1 MEIEQKIKKLV
12 AQALSSKDFSFNEE
26 DIIIEIPADITNGH
40 YSTNIAMRL
49 ASQLKRNPLEIAQDI
64 VDALEEDSAIAKAEA
79 IKPGFINFF
88 LSNRYLLS
96 KISKIASNQG
106 DYLNL
111 DTKKGKK
118 VVIEYTDA
126 NPFKEFHIG
135 HLYTNSVGESFARLQ
150 EAIGAQV
157 KRANY
162 QGDIGLHVAKSL
174 WGLEEKLKEEEATFE
189 ELEQVSLKARVR
201 FLGEA
206 YALGAEYYDDLKDKT
221 VQKEIDEINYYIFSL
236 VSDIKP
242 RESFKK
248 YEEMNLSEKYKKGR
262 QWCLDYFETIYERL
276 GTTFDYYFFESEVG
290 QVGLELV
297 MKNVGSVF
305 EEDDGSIIYRG
316 DEKKNLHTR
325 VFVNKHGVPT
335 YEAKELGLAFRKGE
349 LVDYDESVVITGNE
363 QTGYFKVVL
372 DALSKLNKDLSEKT
386 THVPHGMVRLPGKAK
401 MSSRKGE
408 IVRGDVLLDS
418 VKEKVM
424 NIMEDGEHIDHIDED
439 DIPLVSEKIA
449 VAAIKYAFLKVS
461 VGKDITFDIEKSI
474 SFDGNTGPYLMY
486 VYSRCNSILKEA
498 DFKNPGGVCIES
510 CMDNPFVK
518 ELSVQI
524 SRYGKQLLDSSIN
537 YSQSILAQYLFSLGQ
552 TFNSFYQG
560 VRVLDAPDEEREIL
574 LTVVKATMVI
584 MQDGLDKLGIEVVEK
599 M

>member
-1 MEIEQKIKKLV
+1 MDIEQKIKKLV
-12 AQALSSKDFSFNEE
+12 TKALFSKDFSFNEE
-26 DIIIEIPADITNGH
+26 DVIIDIPADIANGH

-49 ASQLKRNPLEIAQDI
+49 ASQLKRNPLEIAQEV
-64 VDALEEDSAIAKAEA
+64 VDALEADPAISKVEVA
-79 IKPGFINFF
+79 KPGFINFF
-88 LSNRYLLS
+88 LSNRYLLTQ
-96 KISKIASNQG
+96 ISKIASNKG

-111 DTKKGKK
+111 DAKIGKK

-150 EAIGAQV
+150 EAVGAQV

-162 QGDIGLHVAKSL
+162 QGDIGLHVAKTL
-174 WGLEEKLKEEEATFE
+174 WGLEEKLREEKVTFE
-189 ELEQVSLKARVR
+189 DLEQASLKARVR

-206 YALGAEYYDDLKDKT
+206 YALGAEYYDDFKDKM
-221 VQKEIDEINYYIFSL
+221 VQEEIDEINYYIFSL
-236 VSDIKP
+236 VSDIEP
-242 RESFKK
+242 RDSFKK

-290 QVGLELV
+290 QTGLEIV
-297 MKNVGSVF
+297 MKNVGKVF
-305 EEDDGSIIYRG
+305 KKDDGSIIYKG

-325 VFVNKHGVPT
+325 VFVNKQGVPT
-335 YEAKELGLAFRKGE
+335 YEAKEIGLAFKKAE

-363 QTGYFKVVL
+363 QVGYFKVVL

-386 THVPHGMVRLPGKAK
+386 VHIPHGMVRLPGKAK

-408 IVRGDVLLDS
+408 IIRGDDLLDS

-424 NIMEDGEHIDHIDED
+424 NIMEHSDQVDED
-439 DIPLVSEKIA
+439 NILLVSEKIA
-449 VAAIKYAFLKVS
+449 VGAIKYAFLKVS

-474 SFDGNTGPYLMY
+474 SFEGDTGPYLMY

-498 DFKNPGGVCIES
+498 DFENPRGVCIES
-510 CMDNPFVK
+510 CMDNPLVK
-518 ELSVQI
+518 GLSVQI
-524 SRYGKQLLDSSIN
+524 SRYEKQLLDSSIN
-537 YSQSILAQYLFSLGQ
+537 YSPSTLAQYLFSLGQ

-574 LTVVKATMVI
+574 LSLVKATMVVI
-584 MQDGLDKLGIEVVEK
+584 QDGLDKLGIEVVEK

>member
-12 AQALSSKDFSFNEE
+12 SKALSSKEFSFNEE
-26 DIIIEIPADITNGH
+26 DIIVEIPTDITNGH

-49 ASQLKRNPLEIAQDI
+49 ASQLKRNPLEIAKEV
-64 VDALEEDSAIAKAEA
+64 VDALEEDTAIAQAEIA
-79 IKPGFINFF
+79 KPGFINFF
-88 LSNRYLLS
+88 LSNRYLLTQ
-96 KISKIASNQG
+96 ISKIASNNG
-106 DYLNL
+106 EYLNL
-111 DTKKGKK
+111 DNKIGKK
-118 VVIEYTDA
+118 IVVEYTDA

-162 QGDIGLHVAKSL
+162 QGDIGLHVAKTL
-174 WGLEEKLKEEEATFE
+174 WGLEEKLREEETTFE
-189 ELEQVSLKARVR
+189 ALEQVSLKARVR

-206 YALGAEYYDDLKDKT
+206 YALGAEYYDDFQDKI

-236 VSDIKP
+236 VSDVKP

-248 YEEMNLSEKYKKGR
+248 YEENNLSEKYKKGR

-290 QVGLELV
+290 ETGLDIV
-297 MKNVGSVF
+297 TKNVGKVF
-305 EEDDGSIIYRG
+305 EEDGGSIIYKG
-316 DEKKNLHTR
+316 DERKNLHTR
-325 VFVNKHGVPT
+325 VFVNKQGVPT
-335 YEAKELGLAFRKGE
+335 YEAKEVGLALRKAE

-363 QTGYFKVVL
+363 QSGYFKVVL

-424 NIMEDGEHIDHIDED
+424 NIMEDSEQVDED
-439 DIPLVSEKIA
+439 NAFLVSEKIA

-474 SFDGNTGPYLMY
+474 SFDGDTGPYLMY

-498 DFKNPGGVCIES
+498 DFENPGGVCIES
-510 CMDNPFVK
+510 CMENPLVK
-518 ELSVQI
+518 GLSVQVG
-524 SRYGKQLLDSSIN
+524 RYEKQLLDSAIN
-537 YSQSILAQYLFSLGQ
+537 YSPSTLAQYLFSLGQ

-560 VRVLDAPDEEREIL
+560 VRVLDSPDEERGIL
-574 LTVVKATMVI
+574 LTLVKATMVV

>member
-12 AQALSSKDFSFNEE
+12 TEALSSKEFSFNDE
-26 DIIIEIPADITNGH
+26 DVIIEIPGDIAKGH

-49 ASQLKRNPLEIAQDI
+49 ASQLKRNPLEIAQEI
-64 VDALEEDSAIAKAEA
+64 VDVLEEDASIAKAEVA
-79 IKPGFINFF
+79 KPGFVNFF
-88 LSNRYLLS
+88 LSNRYLLTQ
-96 KISKIASNQG
+96 ISKIAGNKG
-106 DYLNL
+106 DFLNL
-111 DTKKGKK
+111 DIKKGKK

-162 QGDIGLHVAKSL
+162 QGDIGLHVAKTL
-174 WGLEEKLKEEEATFE
+174 WGLEEKLREEETTFE
-189 ELEQVSLKARVR
+189 TLEKVSLKARVR

-206 YALGAEYYDDLKDKT
+206 YALGAEYYDDFEDKI

-236 VSDIKP
+236 VSEVEP

-262 QWCLDYFETIYERL
+262 QWCLDYFETIYDRL

-290 QVGLELV
+290 QAGLEIV
-297 MKNVGSVF
+297 MKNVGKVF

-335 YEAKELGLAFRKGE
+335 YEGKELGLAFRKGE

-363 QTGYFKVVL
+363 QSGYFKVVL

-424 NIMEDGEHIDHIDED
+424 NIMENSEQVDED
-439 DIPLVSEKIA
+439 NILLVSEKIA

-474 SFDGNTGPYLMY
+474 SFDGDTGPYLMY
-486 VYSRCNSILKEA
+486 VYSRCNSILKES
-498 DFKNPGGVCIES
+498 DFENPGGVCIES
-510 CMDNPFVK
+510 CMENPLVK
-518 ELSVQI
+518 GLSVQI
-524 SRYGKQLLDSSIN
+524 GRYEKQLLDSSTN
-537 YSQSILAQYLFSLGQ
+537 YSPSTLAQYLFSLGQ

-560 VRVLDAPDEEREIL
+560 VRVLDAPDEERGIL
-574 LTVVKATMVI
+574 LTLVKATMVV

>member
-1 MEIEQKIKKLV
+1 MDIEQKIKKLV
-12 AQALSSKDFSFNEE
+12 TKALSSKDFSFNEE
-26 DIIIEIPADITNGH
+26 EVVIDIPADISNGH

-49 ASQLKRNPLEIAQDI
+49 ASQLKRNPLEIAQEV
-64 VDALEEDSAIAKAEA
+64 VDSLEEDPSIAKAEVA
-79 IKPGFINFF
+79 KPGFINFF
-88 LSNRYLLS
+88 LSNRYLLAQ
-96 KISKIASNQG
+96 ISKIASNNG

-111 DTKKGKK
+111 DTKIGKK

-162 QGDIGLHVAKSL
+162 QGDIGLHVAKTF
-174 WGLEEKLKEEEATFE
+174 WGLEEKLREEEITFE
-189 ELEQVSLKARVR
+189 DLEQASLKARVR

-206 YALGAEYYDDLKDKT
+206 YALGAEYYDDFKDKM
-221 VQKEIDEINYYIFSL
+221 VQEEIDEINYYIFSL
-236 VSDIKP
+236 VSDVKP

-248 YEEMNLSEKYKKGR
+248 YEEINLSEKYKKGR

-290 QVGLELV
+290 QTGLEIV
-297 MKNVGSVF
+297 MKNVGEVF
-305 EEDDGSIIYRG
+305 KEDDGSIIYRG

-335 YEAKELGLAFRKGE
+335 YEAKEIGLVFRKAE
-349 LVDYDESVVITGNE
+349 LVDYDESIVITGNE

-372 DALSKLNKDLSEKT
+372 DALSKLNKGLSERT
-386 THVPHGMVRLPGKAK
+386 IHVPHGMVRLPGKAK
-401 MSSRKGE
+401 MSSRKGA
-408 IVRGDVLLDS
+408 IVRGDDLLDS

-424 NIMEDGEHIDHIDED
+424 NIMEHSDQVDED
-439 DIPLVSEKIA
+439 NILLISERIA
-449 VAAIKYAFLKVS
+449 VGAIKYAFLKVS
-461 VGKDITFDIEKSI
+461 VGKDITFDIEKSV
-474 SFDGNTGPYLMY
+474 SFEGDTGPYLMY

-498 DFKNPGGVCIES
+498 DFENPSGVCIES
-510 CMDNPFVK
+510 CMDNPLVK
-518 ELSVQI
+518 GLSVQI
-524 SRYGKQLLDSSIN
+524 SRYEKQLLDSSIN
-537 YSQSILAQYLFSLGQ
+537 YSPSILAQYLFSLGQ

-574 LTVVKATMVI
+574 LSLVKATMVV

>member
-1 MEIEQKIKKLV
+1 MDIEQKIKKLV
-12 AQALSSKDFSFNEE
+12 TKALSSKDFSFNEE
-26 DIIIEIPADITNGH
+26 EVVIDIPADIANGH

-49 ASQLKRNPLEIAQDI
+49 ASQLKRNPLEIAQEV
-64 VDALEEDSAIAKAEA
+64 VDALEADPAIAKVEVA
-79 IKPGFINFF
+79 KPGFINFF
-88 LSNRYLLS
+88 LSNRYFLTQ
-96 KISKIASNQG
+96 ISKIASNNG

-111 DTKKGKK
+111 DTKIGKK

-162 QGDIGLHVAKSL
+162 QGDIGLHVAKTF
-174 WGLEEKLKEEEATFE
+174 WGLEEKLREEKLTFE
-189 ELEQVSLKARVR
+189 DLEQASLKARVR

-206 YALGAEYYDDLKDKT
+206 YALGAEYYDDFEDKA

-236 VSDIKP
+236 VSDVKP

-290 QVGLELV
+290 QTGLEIV
-297 MKNVGSVF
+297 MKNVGKVF
-305 EEDDGSIIYRG
+305 KEDDGSIIYRG

-325 VFVNKHGVPT
+325 VFVNKQGVPT
-335 YEAKELGLAFRKGE
+335 YEAKEIGLAFRKAE
-349 LVDYDESVVITGNE
+349 LVDYDESIVITGNE

-372 DALSKLNKDLSEKT
+372 DALSKLNKGLSERT

-401 MSSRKGE
+401 MSSRKGT
-408 IVRGDVLLDS
+408 IVRGDDLLDS

-424 NIMEDGEHIDHIDED
+424 NIMEHSDQVDED
-439 DIPLVSEKIA
+439 NILLVSEKIA
-449 VAAIKYAFLKVS
+449 VGAIKYAFLKVS

-474 SFDGNTGPYLMY
+474 SFEGDTGPYLMY

-498 DFKNPGGVCIES
+498 DFENPSGVCIES
-510 CMDNPFVK
+510 CMDNPLVK
-518 ELSVQI
+518 GLSVQI
-524 SRYGKQLLDSSIN
+524 SRYEKQLLDSSIN
-537 YSQSILAQYLFSLGQ
+537 YSPSILAQYLFSLGQ

-574 LTVVKATMVI
+574 LSLVKATMVV

>member
-1 MEIEQKIKKLV
+1 MDIEQKIKKLV
-12 AQALSSKDFSFNEE
+12 TKALSSKDFSFNEE
-26 DIIIEIPADITNGH
+26 EVVIDIPADIANGH

-49 ASQLKRNPLEIAQDI
+49 ASQLKRNPLEIAQEV
-64 VDALEEDSAIAKAEA
+64 VDALEADPAIAKVEVA
-79 IKPGFINFF
+79 KPGFINFF
-88 LSNRYLLS
+88 LSNRYLLTQ
-96 KISKIASNQG
+96 ISKIASNNG

-111 DTKKGKK
+111 DAKIGKK

-162 QGDIGLHVAKSL
+162 QGDIGLHVAKTF
-174 WGLEEKLKEEEATFE
+174 WGLEEKLREEKLTFE
-189 ELEQVSLKARVR
+189 DLEQASLKARVR

-206 YALGAEYYDDLKDKT
+206 YALGAEYYDDFKDKM
-221 VQKEIDEINYYIFSL
+221 VQEEIDEINYYIFSL
-236 VSDIKP
+236 VSDVKP

-248 YEEMNLSEKYKKGR
+248 YEEINLSEKYKKGR

-290 QVGLELV
+290 QTGLEIV
-297 MKNVGSVF
+297 MKNVGKVF
-305 EEDDGSIIYRG
+305 KEDDGSIIYRG

-325 VFVNKHGVPT
+325 VFVNKQGVPT
-335 YEAKELGLAFRKGE
+335 YEAKEIGLAFRKAE
-349 LVDYDESVVITGNE
+349 LVDYDESIVITGNE

-372 DALSKLNKDLSEKT
+372 DALSKLNKGLSERT

-401 MSSRKGE
+401 MSSRKGT
-408 IVRGDVLLDS
+408 IVRGDDLLDS

-424 NIMEDGEHIDHIDED
+424 NIMEHSDQVDED
-439 DIPLVSEKIA
+439 NILLVSEKIA
-449 VAAIKYAFLKVS
+449 VGAIKYAFLKVS

-474 SFDGNTGPYLMY
+474 SFEGDTGPYLMY

-498 DFKNPGGVCIES
+498 DFENPSGVCIES
-510 CMDNPFVK
+510 CMDNPLVK
-518 ELSVQI
+518 GLSVQI
-524 SRYGKQLLDSSIN
+524 SRYEKQLLDSSIN
-537 YSQSILAQYLFSLGQ
+537 YSPSTLAQYLFSLGQ

-574 LTVVKATMVI
+574 LSLVKATMVV

>member
-1 MEIEQKIKKLV
+1 MDIEQKIKKLV
-12 AQALSSKDFSFNEE
+12 TKALSSKDFSFNEE
-26 DIIIEIPADITNGH
+26 EVVIDIPADIANGH

-49 ASQLKRNPLEIAQDI
+49 ASQLKRNPLEIAQEV
-64 VDALEEDSAIAKAEA
+64 VDALEADPAIAKVEVA
-79 IKPGFINFF
+79 KPGFINFF
-88 LSNRYLLS
+88 LSNRYLLTQ
-96 KISKIASNQG
+96 ISKIASNNG

-111 DTKKGKK
+111 DTKIGKK

-162 QGDIGLHVAKSL
+162 QGDIGLHVAKTF
-174 WGLEEKLKEEEATFE
+174 WGLEEKLREEKLTFE
-189 ELEQVSLKARVR
+189 DLEQASLRARVR

-206 YALGAEYYDDLKDKT
+206 YALGAEYYDDFEDKA

-236 VSDIKP
+236 VSDVKP

-290 QVGLELV
+290 QTGLEIV
-297 MKNVGSVF
+297 MKNVGKVF
-305 EEDDGSIIYRG
+305 KEDDGSIIYRG

-325 VFVNKHGVPT
+325 VFVNKQGVPT
-335 YEAKELGLAFRKGE
+335 YEAKEIGLAFRKAE
-349 LVDYDESVVITGNE
+349 LVDYDESIVITGNE

-372 DALSKLNKDLSEKT
+372 DALSKLNKGLSERT

-401 MSSRKGE
+401 MSSRKGT
-408 IVRGDVLLDS
+408 IVRGDDLLDS

-424 NIMEDGEHIDHIDED
+424 NIMEHSDQVDED
-439 DIPLVSEKIA
+439 NILLISERIA
-449 VAAIKYAFLKVS
+449 VGAIKYAFLKVS

-474 SFDGNTGPYLMY
+474 SFEGDTGPYLMY

-498 DFKNPGGVCIES
+498 DFENPSGVCIES
-510 CMDNPFVK
+510 CMDNPLVK
-518 ELSVQI
+518 GLSVQI
-524 SRYGKQLLDSSIN
+524 SRYEKQLLDSSIN
-537 YSQSILAQYLFSLGQ
+537 YSPSILAQYLFSLGQ

-574 LTVVKATMVI
+574 LSLVKATMVV

>member
-1 MEIEQKIKKLV
+1 MEIEEKIKKLLTK
-12 AQALSSKDFSFNEE
+12 ALLNRGFSFNEE
-26 DIIIEIPADITNGH
+26 DIIIEIPENITNGH

-49 ASQLKRNPLEIAQDI
+49 ASQLKRNPLQIAQEV
-64 VDALEEDSAIAKAEA
+64 VDAMEEDSAIAKLEVA
-79 IKPGFINFF
+79 KPGFINFF
-88 LSNRYLLS
+88 LSNRYLLAQ
-96 KISKIASNQG
+96 ISKIASNKG

-118 VVIEYTDA
+118 IIIEYTDA

-135 HLYTNSVGESFARLQ
+135 HLYTNSVGESFGRLQ
-150 EAIGAQV
+150 EALGAQV

-162 QGDIGLHVAKSL
+162 QGDIGLHVAKTL
-174 WGLEEKLKEEEATFE
+174 WGLEEKLREEEITFE
-189 ELEQVSLKARVR
+189 ELEQVSLKERVR

-206 YALGAEYYDDLKDKT
+206 YALGAEYYDDLKDKI
-221 VQKEIDEINYYIFSL
+221 VQSEIDEINYYIFSL
-236 VSDIKP
+236 VSKIKP
-242 RESFKK
+242 RESFKR

-290 QVGLELV
+290 QSGLEIV
-297 MKNVGSVF
+297 MKNVGNVF

-316 DEKKNLHTR
+316 DEEKGLHTR
-325 VFVNKHGVPT
+325 VFVNKQGVPT

-386 THVPHGMVRLPGKAK
+386 THVAHGMVRLPSGAK

-408 IVRGDVLLDS
+408 IVRGDDLLDC
-418 VKEKVM
+418 VREKVID
-424 NIMEDGEHIDHIDED
+424 IMEENEQVDED
-439 DIPLVSEKIA
+439 NILEISEKIA
-449 VAAIKYAFLKVS
+449 VSAIKYAFLKVS
-461 VGKDITFDIEKSI
+461 VGKDIIFDIEKSI
-474 SFDGNTGPYLMY
+474 SFNGNTGPYLMY

-498 DFKNPGGVCIES
+498 DFENVAGVCIES
-510 CMDNPFVK
+510 CMENPFVK
-518 ELSVQI
+518 ELSVQV

-537 YSQSILAQYLFSLGQ
+537 YSPSTLAQYLFSLGQ
-552 TFNSFYQG
+552 SFNSFYQE
-560 VRVLDAPDEEREIL
+560 VRVLDAPDGEREIL
-574 LTVVKATMVI
+574 LTLVKATMVV

>member
-1 MEIEQKIKKLV
+1 MDIEQKIKKLV
-12 AQALSSKDFSFNEE
+12 TKALSSKDFSFNEE
-26 DIIIEIPADITNGH
+26 DVIIDIPADIANGH

-49 ASQLKRNPLEIAQDI
+49 ASQLKRNPLEIAQEV
-64 VDALEEDSAIAKAEA
+64 VDALEEDPSIAKVEVA
-79 IKPGFINFF
+79 KPGFINFF
-88 LSNRYLLS
+88 LSNRYLLTQ
-96 KISKIASNQG
+96 ISKIASNNG
-106 DYLNL
+106 DYFNL
-111 DTKKGKK
+111 DTKIGKK

-162 QGDIGLHVAKSL
+162 QGDVGLHVAKTF
-174 WGLEEKLKEEEATFE
+174 WGLEEKLREEKLTFE
-189 ELEQVSLKARVR
+189 DLEQASLKARVR

-206 YALGAEYYDDLKDKT
+206 YALGAEYYDDFKDKM
-221 VQKEIDEINYYIFSL
+221 VQEEIDEINYYIFSL
-236 VSDIKP
+236 VSDVKP

-290 QVGLELV
+290 QTGLEIV
-297 MKNVGSVF
+297 MKNVGKVF
-305 EEDDGSIIYRG
+305 KEDDGSIIYRG

-325 VFVNKHGVPT
+325 VFVNKQGVPT
-335 YEAKELGLAFRKGE
+335 YEAKEIGLAFRKAE
-349 LVDYDESVVITGNE
+349 LVDYDESIVITGNE

-372 DALSKLNKDLSEKT
+372 DALSKLNKGLSERT

-401 MSSRKGE
+401 MSSRKGT
-408 IVRGDVLLDS
+408 IVRGDDLLDS

-424 NIMEDGEHIDHIDED
+424 NIMEHSDQVDED
-439 DIPLVSEKIA
+439 NILLISERIA
-449 VAAIKYAFLKVS
+449 VGAIKYAFLKVS

-474 SFDGNTGPYLMY
+474 SFEGDTGPYLMY

-498 DFKNPGGVCIES
+498 DFENPSGVCIES
-510 CMDNPFVK
+510 CMDNPLVK
-518 ELSVQI
+518 GLSVQI
-524 SRYGKQLLDSSIN
+524 SRYEKQLLDSSIN
-537 YSQSILAQYLFSLGQ
+537 YSPSILAQYLFSLGQ

-574 LTVVKATMVI
+574 LSLVKATMVV

>member
-1 MEIEQKIKKLV
+1 MDIEQKIKKLV
-12 AQALSSKDFSFNEE
+12 TKALSSKDFSFNEE
-26 DIIIEIPADITNGH
+26 EVVIDIPADIANGH

-49 ASQLKRNPLEIAQDI
+49 ASQLKRNPLEIAQEV
-64 VDALEEDSAIAKAEA
+64 VDSLEEDPSIAKAEVA
-79 IKPGFINFF
+79 KPGFINFF
-88 LSNRYLLS
+88 LSNRYLLAQ
-96 KISKIASNQG
+96 ISKIASNNG

-111 DTKKGKK
+111 DTKIGKK

-162 QGDIGLHVAKSL
+162 QGDIGLHVAKTF
-174 WGLEEKLKEEEATFE
+174 WGLEEKLREEKLTFE
-189 ELEQVSLKARVR
+189 DLEQASLKARVR

-206 YALGAEYYDDLKDKT
+206 YALGAEYYDDFKDKM
-221 VQKEIDEINYYIFSL
+221 VQEEIDEINYYIFSL
-236 VSDIKP
+236 VSDVKP

-290 QVGLELV
+290 QTGLEIV
-297 MKNVGSVF
+297 MKNVGKVF
-305 EEDDGSIIYRG
+305 KEDDGSIIYRG

-325 VFVNKHGVPT
+325 VFVNKQGVPT
-335 YEAKELGLAFRKGE
+335 YEAKEIGLAFRKAE
-349 LVDYDESVVITGNE
+349 LVDYDESIVITGNE

-372 DALSKLNKDLSEKT
+372 DALSKLNKGLSERT

-401 MSSRKGE
+401 MSSRKGT
-408 IVRGDVLLDS
+408 IVRGDDLLDS

-424 NIMEDGEHIDHIDED
+424 NIMEHSDQVDED
-439 DIPLVSEKIA
+439 NILLVSEKIA
-449 VAAIKYAFLKVS
+449 VGAIKYAFLKVS

-474 SFDGNTGPYLMY
+474 SFEGDTGPYLMY

-498 DFKNPGGVCIES
+498 DFENPSGVCIES
-510 CMDNPFVK
+510 CMDNPLVK
-518 ELSVQI
+518 GLSVQI
-524 SRYGKQLLDSSIN
+524 SRYEKQLLDSSIN
-537 YSQSILAQYLFSLGQ
+537 YSPSILAQYLFSLGQ

-574 LTVVKATMVI
+574 LSLVKATMVV

>member
-1 MEIEQKIKKLV
+1 MDIEQKIKKLV
-12 AQALSSKDFSFNEE
+12 TKALSSKDFSFNEE
-26 DIIIEIPADITNGH
+26 DVIIDIPADIANGH

-49 ASQLKRNPLEIAQDI
+49 ASQLKRNPLEIAQEV
-64 VDALEEDSAIAKAEA
+64 VDALEEDPSIAKVEVA
-79 IKPGFINFF
+79 KPGFINFF
-88 LSNRYLLS
+88 LSNRYLLTQ
-96 KISKIASNQG
+96 ISKIASNNG

-111 DTKKGKK
+111 DTKIGKK

-162 QGDIGLHVAKSL
+162 QGDVGLHVAKTF
-174 WGLEEKLKEEEATFE
+174 WGLEEKLREEKLTFE
-189 ELEQVSLKARVR
+189 DLEQASLKARVR

-206 YALGAEYYDDLKDKT
+206 YALGAEYYDDFKDKM
-221 VQKEIDEINYYIFSL
+221 VQEEIDEINYYIFSL
-236 VSDIKP
+236 VSDVKP

-290 QVGLELV
+290 QTGLEIV
-297 MKNVGSVF
+297 MKNVGKVF
-305 EEDDGSIIYRG
+305 KEDDGSIIYRG

-325 VFVNKHGVPT
+325 VFVNKQGVPT
-335 YEAKELGLAFRKGE
+335 YEAKEIGLAFRKAE
-349 LVDYDESVVITGNE
+349 LVDYDESIVITGNE

-372 DALSKLNKDLSEKT
+372 DALSKLNKGLSERT

-401 MSSRKGE
+401 MSSRKGT
-408 IVRGDVLLDS
+408 IVRGDDLLDS

-424 NIMEDGEHIDHIDED
+424 NIMEHSDQVDED
-439 DIPLVSEKIA
+439 NILLISERIA
-449 VAAIKYAFLKVS
+449 VGAIKYAFLKVS
-461 VGKDITFDIEKSI
+461 VGKDITFDIEESI
-474 SFDGNTGPYLMY
+474 SFEGDTGPYLMY

-498 DFKNPGGVCIES
+498 DFENPSGVCIES
-510 CMDNPFVK
+510 CMDNPLVK
-518 ELSVQI
+518 GLSVQI
-524 SRYGKQLLDSSIN
+524 SRYEKQLLDSSIN
-537 YSQSILAQYLFSLGQ
+537 YSPSILAQYLFSLGQ

-574 LTVVKATMVI
+574 LSLVKATMVV

>member
-1 MEIEQKIKKLV
+1 MEIEEKIKKLLTK
-12 AQALSSKDFSFNEE
+12 ALLNRGFSFNEE
-26 DIIIEIPADITNGH
+26 DIIIEIPENITNGH

-49 ASQLKRNPLEIAQDI
+49 ASQLKRNPLQIAQEV
-64 VDALEEDSAIAKAEA
+64 VDAMEEDSAIAKLEVA
-79 IKPGFINFF
+79 KPGFINFF
-88 LSNRYLLS
+88 LSNRYLLAQ
-96 KISKIASNQG
+96 ISKIASNKG

-118 VVIEYTDA
+118 IIIEYTDA

-135 HLYTNSVGESFARLQ
+135 HLYTNSVGESFGRLQ
-150 EAIGAQV
+150 EALGAQV

-162 QGDIGLHVAKSL
+162 QGDIGLHVAKTL
-174 WGLEEKLKEEEATFE
+174 WGLEEKLREEEITFE
-189 ELEQVSLKARVR
+189 ELEQVSLKERVR

-206 YALGAEYYDDLKDKT
+206 YALGAEYYDDLKDKI

-236 VSDIKP
+236 ISKIKP
-242 RESFKK
+242 RESFKR

-290 QVGLELV
+290 QSGLEIV
-297 MKNVGSVF
+297 MKNVGNVF

-316 DEKKNLHTR
+316 DEEKGLHTR
-325 VFVNKHGVPT
+325 VFVNKQGVPT

-386 THVPHGMVRLPGKAK
+386 THVAHGMVRLPSGAK

-408 IVRGDVLLDS
+408 IVRGDDLLDC
-418 VKEKVM
+418 VREKVID
-424 NIMEDGEHIDHIDED
+424 IMEENEQVDED
-439 DIPLVSEKIA
+439 NILEISEKIA
-449 VAAIKYAFLKVS
+449 VSAIKYAFLKVS
-461 VGKDITFDIEKSI
+461 VGKDIIFDIEKSI
-474 SFDGNTGPYLMY
+474 SFNGNTGPYLMY

-498 DFKNPGGVCIES
+498 DFENVAGVCIES
-510 CMDNPFVK
+510 CMENPFVK
-518 ELSVQI
+518 ELSVQV

-537 YSQSILAQYLFSLGQ
+537 YSPSTLAQYLFSLGQ
-552 TFNSFYQG
+552 SFNSFYQE
-560 VRVLDAPDEEREIL
+560 VRVLDAPDGEREIL
-574 LTVVKATMVI
+574 LTLVKATMVV

>member
-1 MEIEQKIKKLV
+1 MEIEQKIKNLV
-12 AQALSSKDFSFNEE
+12 TKALSSKDFSFNEE
-26 DIIIEIPADITNGH
+26 DVVIDIPADIANGH

-49 ASQLKRNPLEIAQDI
+49 ASQLKRNPLEIAQEV
-64 VDALEEDSAIAKAEA
+64 VDALEEDPAIAKAEVA
-79 IKPGFINFF
+79 KPGFINFF
-88 LSNRYLLS
+88 LSNRYLLTQ
-96 KISKIASNQG
+96 ISKIASNKG

-111 DTKKGKK
+111 DAKIGKK

-150 EAIGAQV
+150 EAVGAQV

-162 QGDIGLHVAKSL
+162 QGDIGLHVAKTF
-174 WGLEEKLKEEEATFE
+174 WGLEEKLREEKLAFE
-189 ELEQVSLKARVR
+189 DLEQASLKARVR

-206 YALGAEYYDDLKDKT
+206 YALGAEYYDDFKDKA

-236 VSDIKP
+236 VSDVKP

-248 YEEMNLSEKYKKGR
+248 YEEINLSEKYKKGR

-276 GTTFDYYFFESEVG
+276 ETTFDYYFFESEVG
-290 QVGLELV
+290 QTGLEIV
-297 MKNVGSVF
+297 MKNVGKVF
-305 EEDDGSIIYRG
+305 EDDDGSIIYRG

-335 YEAKELGLAFRKGE
+335 YEAKEIGLAFRKAE
-349 LVDYDESVVITGNE
+349 LVDYDESIVITGNE
-363 QTGYFKVVL
+363 QASYFRVVL
-372 DALSKLNKDLSEKT
+372 DALSKLNKDLSEKI

-408 IVRGDVLLDS
+408 IIRGDDLLDS
-418 VKEKVM
+418 VKEKVI
-424 NIMEDGEHIDHIDED
+424 NIMEHSDQVDED
-439 DIPLVSEKIA
+439 DILLVSEKIA
-449 VAAIKYAFLKVS
+449 IGAIKYAFLKVS

-474 SFDGNTGPYLMY
+474 SFEGDTGPYLMY
-486 VYSRCNSILKEA
+486 VYSRCYSILKEA
-498 DFKNPGGVCIES
+498 DFENPSGVCIES
-510 CMDNPFVK
+510 CMDNPLVK
-518 ELSVQI
+518 GLSVQI
-524 SRYGKQLLDSSIN
+524 SRYERQLLDSSIN
-537 YSQSILAQYLFSLGQ
+537 YSPSTLTQYLFSLGQ

-574 LTVVKATMVI
+574 LSLVKATMIV

>member
-1 MEIEQKIKKLV
+1 
-12 AQALSSKDFSFNEE
+12 
-26 DIIIEIPADITNGH
+26 
-40 YSTNIAMRL
+40 
-49 ASQLKRNPLEIAQDI
+49 
-64 VDALEEDSAIAKAEA
+64 
-79 IKPGFINFF
+79 
-88 LSNRYLLS
+88 
-96 KISKIASNQG
+96 
-106 DYLNL
+106 
-111 DTKKGKK
+111 
-118 VVIEYTDA
+118 
-126 NPFKEFHIG
+126 
-135 HLYTNSVGESFARLQ
+135 
-150 EAIGAQV
+150 
-157 KRANY
+157 
-162 QGDIGLHVAKSL
+162 VAKTL
-174 WGLEEKLKEEEATFE
+174 WGLEEKLREEETTFE
-189 ELEQVSLKARVR
+189 TLEKVSLKARVR

-206 YALGAEYYDDLKDKT
+206 YALGAEYYDDFEDKI

-236 VSDIKP
+236 VSDVEP

-262 QWCLDYFETIYERL
+262 QWCLDYFETIYDRL

-290 QVGLELV
+290 QAGLEIV
-297 MKNVGSVF
+297 MKNVGKVF

-363 QTGYFKVVL
+363 QSGYFKVVL

-424 NIMEDGEHIDHIDED
+424 NIMEDSEQVDED
-439 DIPLVSEKIA
+439 NILLVSEKIA

-474 SFDGNTGPYLMY
+474 SFDGDTGPYLMY
-486 VYSRCNSILKEA
+486 VYSRCNSILKES
-498 DFKNPGGVCIES
+498 DFENPGGVCIES
-510 CMDNPFVK
+510 CMENPLVK
-518 ELSVQI
+518 GLSVQI
-524 SRYGKQLLDSSIN
+524 GRYEKQLLDSSVN
-537 YSQSILAQYLFSLGQ
+537 YSPSTLAQYLFSLGQ

-560 VRVLDAPDEEREIL
+560 VRVLDAPDEERGIL
-574 LTVVKATMVI
+574 LTLVKATMVV

>member
-1 MEIEQKIKKLV
+1 MEIEEKIKKLV
-12 AQALSSKDFSFNEE
+12 TEALSSKEFSFNEE
-26 DIIIEIPADITNGH
+26 DIIIEIPADIANGH
-40 YSTNIAMRL
+40 YSMNIAMRL
-49 ASQLKRNPLEIAQDI
+49 ASQLKRNPLEIAQEI
-64 VDALEEDSAIAKAEA
+64 VDALEEDASIAKAEVA
-79 IKPGFINFF
+79 KPGFINFF
-88 LSNRYLLS
+88 LSNRYLLTQ
-96 KISKIASNQG
+96 IAKIAGNKG

-111 DTKKGKK
+111 DIKKGKK

-162 QGDIGLHVAKSL
+162 QGDIGLHVAKTL
-174 WGLEEKLKEEEATFE
+174 WGLEEKLREEETTFE
-189 ELEQVSLKARVR
+189 TLEKVSLKARVR

-206 YALGAEYYDDLKDKT
+206 YALGAEYYDDFEDKI

-236 VSDIKP
+236 VSDVEP

-262 QWCLDYFETIYERL
+262 QWCLDYFETIYDRL

-290 QVGLELV
+290 QAGLEIV
-297 MKNVGSVF
+297 MKNVGKVF

-363 QTGYFKVVL
+363 QSGYFKVVL

-424 NIMEDGEHIDHIDED
+424 NIMEDSEQVDED
-439 DIPLVSEKIA
+439 NILLVSEKIA

-474 SFDGNTGPYLMY
+474 SFDGDTGPYLMY
-486 VYSRCNSILKEA
+486 VYSRCNSILKES
-498 DFKNPGGVCIES
+498 DFENPGGVCIES
-510 CMDNPFVK
+510 CMENPLVK
-518 ELSVQI
+518 GLSVQI
-524 SRYGKQLLDSSIN
+524 GRYEKQLLDSSIN
-537 YSQSILAQYLFSLGQ
+537 YSPSTLAQYLFSLGQ

-560 VRVLDAPDEEREIL
+560 VRVLDAPDEERGIL
-574 LTVVKATMVI
+574 LTLVKATMVV

>member
-12 AQALSSKDFSFNEE
+12 TKALSTKDFSFNEE
-26 DIIIEIPADITNGH
+26 GVVIDIPADIANGH

-49 ASQLKRNPLEIAQDI
+49 ASQLKRNPLEIAQEV
-64 VDALEEDSAIAKAEA
+64 VDALEADPAIAKAEVA
-79 IKPGFINFF
+79 KPGFINFF
-88 LSNRYLLS
+88 LSNRYLLTQ
-96 KISKIASNQG
+96 ISKIASNKG

-111 DTKKGKK
+111 DTKIGKK

-162 QGDIGLHVAKSL
+162 QGDIGLHVAKTL
-174 WGLEEKLKEEEATFE
+174 WGLEEKLREAETTFE

-206 YALGAEYYDDLKDKT
+206 YALGAEYYDDFEDEA

-236 VSDIKP
+236 VSDVKP

-290 QVGLELV
+290 QTGLEIV
-297 MKNVGSVF
+297 MKNVGKVF
-305 EEDDGSIIYRG
+305 KEDDGSIIYRG

-325 VFVNKHGVPT
+325 VFVNKQGVPT
-335 YEAKELGLAFRKGE
+335 YEGKELGLAFRKGE

-363 QTGYFKVVL
+363 QSGYFKVVL

-408 IVRGDVLLDS
+408 IIRGDVLLDS
-418 VKEKVM
+418 VREKVM
-424 NIMEDGEHIDHIDED
+424 SIMEDSEQVDED
-439 DIPLVSEKIA
+439 NILLVSEKIA

-474 SFDGNTGPYLMY
+474 SFDGDTGPYLMY
-486 VYSRCNSILKEA
+486 VYSRCNSILKES
-498 DFKNPGGVCIES
+498 DFENPGGVCIES
-510 CMDNPFVK
+510 CMENPLVK
-518 ELSVQI
+518 GLSVQI
-524 SRYGKQLLDSSIN
+524 GRYEKQLLDSSIN
-537 YSQSILAQYLFSLGQ
+537 YSPSTLAQYLFSLGQ

-560 VRVLDAPDEEREIL
+560 VRVLDASDEERGIL
-574 LTVVKATMVI
+574 LTLVKATMVV

>member
-12 AQALSSKDFSFNEE
+12 SKALSVKDFPFSEK
-26 DIIIEIPADITNGH
+26 DIVIEIPADISNGH

-49 ASQLKRNPLEIAQDI
+49 ASQSRRNPLEIAQEI
-64 VDALEEDSAIAKAEA
+64 VGAIEEDPSIAKVEVA
-79 IKPGFINFF
+79 KPGFINFF
-88 LSNRYLLS
+88 LSNRYLLTQ
-96 KISKIASNQG
+96 ISKIAENKG

-111 DTKKGKK
+111 DNKKGKK
-118 VVIEYTDA
+118 IVIEYTDA

-162 QGDIGLHVAKSL
+162 QGDIGLHVAKTL
-174 WGLEEKLKEEEATFE
+174 WGLEEKLREEETSFE

-206 YALGAEYYDDLKDKT
+206 YALGAEYYDDFKDKV

-236 VSDIKP
+236 ISEVKP
-242 RESFKK
+242 RESFKQ

-276 GTTFDYYFFESEVG
+276 GTTFDYYFFESEVA
-290 QVGLELV
+290 QSGLEIV
-297 MKNVGSVF
+297 MKNVGNVF

-316 DEKKNLHTR
+316 GEKENLHTR

-335 YEAKELGLAFRKGE
+335 YEAKELGLAFKKGE

-363 QTGYFKVVL
+363 QTGYFRVVL

-408 IVRGDVLLDS
+408 IVRGDALLDS
-418 VKEKVM
+418 VKEKVI
-424 NIMEDGEHIDHIDED
+424 NVMEDNEHVDED
-439 DIPLVSEKIA
+439 NMFLVSEKIA

-474 SFDGNTGPYLMY
+474 SFDGDTGPYLMY
-486 VYSRCNSILKEA
+486 VYSRCKSILKES
-498 DFKNPGGVCIES
+498 DFENPDGVCIES
-510 CMDNPFVK
+510 LMENHLVK
-518 ELSVQI
+518 GLFVQI
-524 SRYGKQLLDSSIN
+524 SRYEKQLLDSSLN
-537 YSQSILAQYLFSLGQ
+537 YSPSTLAQYLFSLGQ
-552 TFNSFYQG
+552 SFNSFYQG
-560 VRVLDAPDEEREIL
+560 VRVLDAPDEERGIL
-574 LTVVKATMVI
+574 LTLVKATMVV

>member
-26 DIIIEIPADITNGH
+26 DIIVEIPADIAHGH

-49 ASQLKRNPLEIAQDI
+49 ASRLERNPLEIAQDI
-64 VDALEEDSAIAKAEA
+64 VGALEEDSAIAKAEA
-79 IKPGFINFF
+79 VKPGFINFF
-88 LSNRYLLS
+88 LSNRYLLTQ
-96 KISKIASNQG
+96 ISKIANGKG

-118 VVIEYTDA
+118 IIIEYTDA

-162 QGDIGLHVAKSL
+162 QGDIGLHVAKTL
-174 WGLEEKLKEEEATFE
+174 WGLEEKLREEEISFE
-189 ELEQVSLKARVR
+189 VLEQASLKERVR

-206 YALGAEYYDDLKDKT
+206 YALGAEYYDDLKDKM
-221 VQKEIDEINYYIFSL
+221 VQREIDDINYYIFSL
-236 VSDIKP
+236 VSKVEP

-290 QVGLELV
+290 QSGLEIV
-297 MKNVGSVF
+297 MKNVGNIF

-316 DEKKNLHTR
+316 DEKENLHTR
-325 VFVNKHGVPT
+325 VFVNKQGVPT
-335 YEAKELGLAFRKGE
+335 YEAKEIGLAFRKGE
-349 LVDYDESVVITGNE
+349 LVDYDESIVITGNE
-363 QTGYFKVVL
+363 QAGYFKVVL

-386 THVPHGMVRLPGKAK
+386 IHVPHGMVKLPGKAK

-408 IVRGDVLLDS
+408 IIRGDDLLDL
-418 VKEKVM
+418 VKERVIE
-424 NIMEDGEHIDHIDED
+424 IMEESEQVEED
-439 DIPLVSEKIA
+439 NIFEVSEKIA
-449 VAAIKYAFLKVS
+449 IGAVKYAFLKVS
-461 VGKDITFDIEKSI
+461 VGKDIIFDIEKSI

-498 DFKNPGGVCIES
+498 DFENAAGVCIES
-510 CMDNPFVK
+510 CMENPPVK
-518 ELSVQI
+518 ELSVWI
-524 SRYGKQLLDSSIN
+524 SRYEKQLLDSSIN
-537 YSQSILAQYLFSLGQ
+537 YSPSILTQYLFSLGQ
-552 TFNSFYQG
+552 AFNSFYQE
-560 VRVLDAPDEEREIL
+560 VRVLDSPDEEREIL
-574 LTVVKATMVI
+574 LTLIKAAMVV
-584 MQDGLDKLGIEVVEK
+584 MQDGLDKLGIEVVGK

>member
-1 MEIEQKIKKLV
+1 MDIEQKIKKLV
-12 AQALSSKDFSFNEE
+12 TKALSSKDFSFNEE
-26 DIIIEIPADITNGH
+26 EVVIDIPADIANGH

-49 ASQLKRNPLEIAQDI
+49 ASQLKRNPLEIAQEV
-64 VDALEEDSAIAKAEA
+64 VDSLEEDPSIAKAEVA
-79 IKPGFINFF
+79 KPGFINFF
-88 LSNRYLLS
+88 LSNRYLLAQ
-96 KISKIASNQG
+96 ISKIASNNG

-111 DTKKGKK
+111 DTKIGKK

-162 QGDIGLHVAKSL
+162 QGDIGLHVAKTF
-174 WGLEEKLKEEEATFE
+174 WGLEEKLREEKLTFE
-189 ELEQVSLKARVR
+189 DLEQASLKARVR

-206 YALGAEYYDDLKDKT
+206 YALGAEYYDDFKDKM
-221 VQKEIDEINYYIFSL
+221 VQEEIDEINYYIFSL
-236 VSDIKP
+236 VSDVKP

-290 QVGLELV
+290 QTGLEIV
-297 MKNVGSVF
+297 MKNVGKVF
-305 EEDDGSIIYRG
+305 KEDDGSIIYRG

-325 VFVNKHGVPT
+325 VFVNKQGVPT
-335 YEAKELGLAFRKGE
+335 YEAKEIGLAFRKAE
-349 LVDYDESVVITGNE
+349 LVDYDESIVITGNE

-372 DALSKLNKDLSEKT
+372 DALSKLNKGLSERT

-401 MSSRKGE
+401 MSSRKGT
-408 IVRGDVLLDS
+408 IVRGDDLLDS

-424 NIMEDGEHIDHIDED
+424 NIMEHSDQVDED
-439 DIPLVSEKIA
+439 NILLISERIA
-449 VAAIKYAFLKVS
+449 VGAIKYAFLKVS

-474 SFDGNTGPYLMY
+474 SFEGDTGPYLMY

-498 DFKNPGGVCIES
+498 DFENPSGVCIES
-510 CMDNPFVK
+510 CMDNPLVK
-518 ELSVQI
+518 GLSVQI
-524 SRYGKQLLDSSIN
+524 SRYEKQLLDSSIN
-537 YSQSILAQYLFSLGQ
+537 YSPSILAQYLFSLGQ

-574 LTVVKATMVI
+574 LSLVKATMVV

>member
-1 MEIEQKIKKLV
+1 MDIEQKIKKLV
-12 AQALSSKDFSFNEE
+12 SEGLSSKDFSFKDE
-26 DIIIEIPADITNGH
+26 DIVIEIPSEISNGH

-49 ASQLKRNPLEIAQDI
+49 ASQLKRSPLEIAQEVAD
-64 VDALEEDSAIAKAEA
+64 VLEEDATIAKVEVA
-79 IKPGFINFF
+79 KPGFINFF
-88 LSNRYLLS
+88 LSNRYLLTQ
-96 KISKIASNQG
+96 ISKIASNKG

-111 DTKKGKK
+111 DEKKGKK
-118 VVIEYTDA
+118 IVIEYTDA

-150 EAIGAQV
+150 EAVGAQV

-162 QGDIGLHVAKSL
+162 QGDVGLHVAKTY
-174 WGLEEKLKEEEATFE
+174 WGLEQMLEEEQVTFE
-189 ELEQVSLKARVR
+189 DLEKRSLQDRVR

-206 YALGAEYYDDLKDKT
+206 YALGAEYYDDFEDKI

-236 VSDIKP
+236 VSDIEP

-290 QVGLELV
+290 EAGLEIV
-297 MKNVGSVF
+297 KRNIGKVF

-316 DEKKNLHTR
+316 DEEKGLHTR

-372 DALSKLNKDLSEKT
+372 DALSQLDKGLSEKT

-418 VKEKVM
+418 VRDKVI
-424 NIMEDGEHIDHIDED
+424 NIMEDNDHVDED
-439 DIPLVSEKIA
+439 KIPFISEKIA

-474 SFDGNTGPYLMY
+474 SFDGDTGPYLMY

-498 DFKNPGGVCIES
+498 DFENPGGVCIES
-510 CMDNPFVK
+510 CMENPLVK
-518 ELSVQI
+518 GLSVQLG
-524 SRYGKQLLDSSIN
+524 RYEKQLLDSSIN
-537 YSQSILAQYLFSLGQ
+537 YSPSILAQYLFSLGQ
-552 TFNSFYQG
+552 SFNSFYQG
-560 VRVLDAPDEEREIL
+560 VRVLDAPDEERGIL
-574 LTVVKATMVI
+574 LTLVKATMVV

>member
-1 MEIEQKIKKLV
+1 MGIEQKIKKLLTE
-12 AQALSSKDFSFNEE
+12 AISNKDFSFSEK
-26 DIIIEIPADITNGH
+26 DIVIEIPADISNGH

-49 ASQLKRNPLEIAQDI
+49 ASQLKRNPLEIAQEI
-64 VDALEEDSAIAKAEA
+64 VDSLEEDSAIAKAEVA
-79 IKPGFINFF
+79 KPGFINFF
-88 LSNRYLLS
+88 LSNRYLLTQ
-96 KISKIASNQG
+96 ISKIAENKG

-111 DTKKGKK
+111 DNKKGKK
-118 VVIEYTDA
+118 IVIEYTDA

-162 QGDIGLHVAKSL
+162 QGDIGLHVAKTL
-174 WGLEEKLKEEEATFE
+174 WGLEEKLREEEIAFE
-189 ELEQVSLKARVR
+189 DLEQASLTARVR

-206 YALGAEYYDDLKDKT
+206 YALGAEYYDDFEDKV
-221 VQKEIDEINYYIFSL
+221 VQKEVDEINYYIFSL
-236 VSDIKP
+236 VSEVKP

-276 GTTFDYYFFESEVG
+276 GTTFDYYFFESEVA
-290 QVGLELV
+290 QPGLEVV
-297 MKNVGSVF
+297 MKNIGEVF
-305 EEDDGSIIYRG
+305 EEDDGSIIYKG

-325 VFVNKHGVPT
+325 VFVNKHGIPT

-349 LVDYDESVVITGNE
+349 LVNYDESVVITGNE
-363 QTGYFKVVL
+363 QTGYFRVVL
-372 DALSKLNKDLSEKT
+372 DALSKLDKDLSEKT

-408 IVRGDVLLDS
+408 IVRGEVLLDS
-418 VKEKVM
+418 VKEKAID
-424 NIMEDGEHIDHIDED
+424 IMEDNEEVDED
-439 DIPLVSEKIA
+439 NMLSVSEKIA

-461 VGKDITFDIEKSI
+461 VGKDIIFDVEKSI
-474 SFDGNTGPYLMY
+474 SFDGDTGPYLMY
-486 VYSRCNSILKEA
+486 VYSRCSSILKGS
-498 DFKNPGGVCIES
+498 DFENPNGVCIES
-510 CMDNPFVK
+510 CMENPFVK

-524 SRYGKQLLDSSIN
+524 SRYEKQLLDSAMN
-537 YSQSILAQYLFSLGQ
+537 YSPSTLAQYLFSLGQ
-552 TFNSFYQG
+552 SFNSFYQG
-560 VRVLDAPDEEREIL
+560 VRVLDASDEERQIL
-574 LTVVKATMVI
+574 LTLVKATMVV

>member
-12 AQALSSKDFSFNEE
+12 SKALPVKDFPFSEK
-26 DIIIEIPADITNGH
+26 DIVIEIPADISNGH
-40 YSTNIAMRL
+40 YSTNIAMHL
-49 ASQLKRNPLEIAQDI
+49 ASQSRRNPLEIAQEI
-64 VDALEEDSAIAKAEA
+64 VGAIEEDPSIAKVEVA
-79 IKPGFINFF
+79 KPGFINFF
-88 LSNRYLLS
+88 LSNRYLLTQ
-96 KISKIASNQG
+96 ISKIAENKG

-111 DTKKGKK
+111 DNKKGKK
-118 VVIEYTDA
+118 IVIEYTDA

-150 EAIGAQV
+150 EAIGAHV

-162 QGDIGLHVAKSL
+162 QGDIGLHVAKTL
-174 WGLEEKLKEEEATFE
+174 WGLEEKLREEETSFE

-206 YALGAEYYDDLKDKT
+206 YALGAEYYDDFKDKV

-236 VSDIKP
+236 VSEVKP
-242 RESFKK
+242 RESFKQ

-276 GTTFDYYFFESEVG
+276 GTTFDYYFFESEVA
-290 QVGLELV
+290 QSGLEIV
-297 MKNVGSVF
+297 MKNVGNVF

-316 DEKKNLHTR
+316 GEKENLHTR

-335 YEAKELGLAFRKGE
+335 YEAKELGLAFKKGE

-363 QTGYFKVVL
+363 QTGYFRVVL

-408 IVRGDVLLDS
+408 IVRGDALLDS
-418 VKEKVM
+418 VKEKVI
-424 NIMEDGEHIDHIDED
+424 NVMEDNEHVDED
-439 DIPLVSEKIA
+439 NMFLVSEKIA

-474 SFDGNTGPYLMY
+474 SFDGDTGPYLMY
-486 VYSRCNSILKEA
+486 VYSRCNSILKGSDLE
-498 DFKNPGGVCIES
+498 NPNGVCIES
-510 CMDNPFVK
+510 CMENPFVK

-524 SRYGKQLLDSSIN
+524 SRYEKQLLDSAVN
-537 YSQSILAQYLFSLGQ
+537 YSPSTLAQYLFSLGQ
-552 TFNSFYQG
+552 SFNSFYQG
-560 VRVLDAPDEEREIL
+560 VRVLDASDEERQIL
-574 LTVVKATMVI
+574 LTLVKATMVV

>member
-12 AQALSSKDFSFNEE
+12 TEALSSKGFSFNDE
-26 DIIIEIPADITNGH
+26 DVIIEIPADIANGH

-49 ASQLKRNPLEIAQDI
+49 ASQLKRSPLEIAQEL
-64 VDALEEDSAIAKAEA
+64 VDALEEDSAIAKAEVA
-79 IKPGFINFF
+79 KPGFINFF
-88 LSNRYLLS
+88 LSNRYLLTQ
-96 KISKIASNQG
+96 ISKIAGNKG

-111 DTKKGKK
+111 DIKKGKK

-162 QGDIGLHVAKSL
+162 QGDIGLHVAKTL
-174 WGLEEKLKEEEATFE
+174 WGLEEKLREEETTFE
-189 ELEQVSLKARVR
+189 ALEQVSLKARVR

-206 YALGAEYYDDLKDKT
+206 YALGAEYYDDFEDKI
-221 VQKEIDEINYYIFSL
+221 VQKEIDEINYDIFSL
-236 VSDIKP
+236 VSEVEP

-248 YEEMNLSEKYKKGR
+248 YEELNLSEKYKKGR
-262 QWCLDYFETIYERL
+262 QWCLDYFETIYNRL
-276 GTTFDYYFFESEVG
+276 GTAFDYYFFESEVG
-290 QVGLELV
+290 EAGLEVV
-297 MKNVGSVF
+297 MKNVGKVF
-305 EEDDGSIIYRG
+305 EKDEGSIIYKG

-349 LVDYDESVVITGNE
+349 LIDYDESVVITGNE
-363 QTGYFKVVL
+363 QTGYFKVVI
-372 DALSKLNKDLSEKT
+372 DALSKLDKDLSEKT

-424 NIMEDGEHIDHIDED
+424 NIMENSEQVDED
-439 DIPLVSEKIA
+439 NILLVSEKIS

-474 SFDGNTGPYLMY
+474 SFDGDTGPYLMY
-486 VYSRCNSILKEA
+486 VYSRCNSILKES
-498 DFKNPGGVCIES
+498 DFENPGGVCIES
-510 CMDNPFVK
+510 CMENPLVK
-518 ELSVQI
+518 GLSVQI
-524 SRYGKQLLDSSIN
+524 GRYEKQLLDSSIN
-537 YSQSILAQYLFSLGQ
+537 YSPSTLAQYLFTLGQ
-552 TFNSFYQG
+552 SFNSFYQG
-560 VRVLDAPDEEREIL
+560 VRVLDAPDEERGIL
-574 LTVVKATMVI
+574 LTLVKATMVV

>member
-12 AQALSSKDFSFNEE
+12 TEALSSKGLSFNEE
-26 DIIIEIPADITNGH
+26 DVIIEIPADIANGH

-49 ASQLKRNPLEIAQDI
+49 ASQLNRNPLEIAQEI
-64 VDALEEDSAIAKAEA
+64 VDVLEEDASIAKAEVA
-79 IKPGFINFF
+79 KPGFINFF
-88 LSNRYLLS
+88 LSNRYLLT
-96 KISKIASNQG
+96 KISKIAGNKG
-106 DYLNL
+106 DFLNL
-111 DTKKGKK
+111 DIKKGKK

-162 QGDIGLHVAKSL
+162 QGDIGLHVAKTL
-174 WGLEEKLKEEEATFE
+174 WGLEEKLREEGATFE
-189 ELEQVSLKARVR
+189 ALEEVSLKARVR

-206 YALGAEYYDDLKDKT
+206 YALGAEYYDDFEDKI

-236 VSDIKP
+236 VSEVEP

-262 QWCLDYFETIYERL
+262 QWCLDYFETIYDRL

-290 QVGLELV
+290 QAGLEIV
-297 MKNVGSVF
+297 MKNVGKVF

-335 YEAKELGLAFRKGE
+335 YEGKELGLAFRKGE

-363 QTGYFKVVL
+363 QSGYFKVVL

-424 NIMEDGEHIDHIDED
+424 NIMEDSEQVDED
-439 DIPLVSEKIA
+439 NILLVSEKIA

-474 SFDGNTGPYLMY
+474 SFDGDTGPYLLY
-486 VYSRCNSILKEA
+486 VYSRCNSILKES
-498 DFKNPGGVCIES
+498 DFENPGGVCIES
-510 CMDNPFVK
+510 CMENPLVK
-518 ELSVQI
+518 GLSVQI
-524 SRYGKQLLDSSIN
+524 GRYEKQLLDSSIN
-537 YSQSILAQYLFSLGQ
+537 YSPSTLAQYLFSLGQ

-560 VRVLDAPDEEREIL
+560 VRVLDAPDEERGIL
-574 LTVVKATMVI
+574 LTLVKATMVV

>member
-1 MEIEQKIKKLV
+1 MDIEQKIKKLV
-12 AQALSSKDFSFNEE
+12 TKALSSKDFSFNEE
-26 DIIIEIPADITNGH
+26 EVVIDIPADIANGH

-49 ASQLKRNPLEIAQDI
+49 ASQLKRNPLEIAQEV
-64 VDALEEDSAIAKAEA
+64 VDALEADPAIAKVEVA
-79 IKPGFINFF
+79 KPGFINFF
-88 LSNRYLLS
+88 LSNRYLLTQ
-96 KISKIASNQG
+96 ISKIASNNG

-111 DTKKGKK
+111 DTKIGKK

-162 QGDIGLHVAKSL
+162 QGDIGLHVAKTF
-174 WGLEEKLKEEEATFE
+174 WGLEEKLREEKLTFE
-189 ELEQVSLKARVR
+189 DLEQASLRARVR

-206 YALGAEYYDDLKDKT
+206 YALGAEYYDDFKDKM
-221 VQKEIDEINYYIFSL
+221 VQEEIDEINYYIFSL
-236 VSDIKP
+236 VSDVKP
-242 RESFKK
+242 REIFKK

-290 QVGLELV
+290 QTGLEIV
-297 MKNVGSVF
+297 MKNVGKVF
-305 EEDDGSIIYRG
+305 KEDDGSIIYRG

-325 VFVNKHGVPT
+325 VFVNKQGVPT
-335 YEAKELGLAFRKGE
+335 YEAKEIGLAFRKAE
-349 LVDYDESVVITGNE
+349 LVDYDESIVITGNE

-372 DALSKLNKDLSEKT
+372 DALSKLNKGLSERT

-401 MSSRKGE
+401 MSSRKGT
-408 IVRGDVLLDS
+408 IVRGDDLLDS

-424 NIMEDGEHIDHIDED
+424 NIMEHSDQVDED
-439 DIPLVSEKIA
+439 NILLVSEKIA
-449 VAAIKYAFLKVS
+449 VGAIKYAFLKVS

-474 SFDGNTGPYLMY
+474 SFEGDTGPYLMY

-498 DFKNPGGVCIES
+498 DFENPSGVCIES
-510 CMDNPFVK
+510 CMDNPLVK
-518 ELSVQI
+518 GLSVQI
-524 SRYGKQLLDSSIN
+524 SRYEKQLLDSSIN
-537 YSQSILAQYLFSLGQ
+537 YSPSILAQYLFSLGQ

-574 LTVVKATMVI
+574 LSLVKATMVV

>member
-12 AQALSSKDFSFNEE
+12 REALSSKGFSFNEE
-26 DIIIEIPADITNGH
+26 DIIIEIPADIVNGH

-49 ASQLKRNPLEIAQDI
+49 ASQLKRNPLEIAQEI
-64 VDALEEDSAIAKAEA
+64 VDVLEEDASIAKAEVA
-79 IKPGFINFF
+79 KPGFVNFF
-88 LSNRYLLS
+88 LSNRYLLTQ
-96 KISKIASNQG
+96 ISKIAGNKG
-106 DYLNL
+106 DFLNL
-111 DTKKGKK
+111 DIKKGKK

-162 QGDIGLHVAKSL
+162 QGDIGLHVAKTF
-174 WGLEEKLKEEEATFE
+174 WGLEEKLREEEITFE
-189 ELEQVSLKARVR
+189 DLEQASLKARVR

-206 YALGAEYYDDLKDKT
+206 YALGAEYYDDFEDKI

-236 VSDIKP
+236 VSEVEP

-262 QWCLDYFETIYERL
+262 QWCLDYFETIYNRL

-290 QVGLELV
+290 QAGLEIV
-297 MKNVGSVF
+297 MKNVGKVF

-335 YEAKELGLAFRKGE
+335 YEGKELGLAFRKGE
-349 LVDYDESVVITGNE
+349 LMDYDESVVITGNE

-424 NIMEDGEHIDHIDED
+424 NIMEDSEQVEED
-439 DIPLVSEKIA
+439 NILLVSEKIA

-474 SFDGNTGPYLMY
+474 SFDGDTGPYLMY

-498 DFKNPGGVCIES
+498 DFENPGGVCIES
-510 CMDNPFVK
+510 CMENPLARG
-518 ELSVQI
+518 LSVQI
-524 SRYGKQLLDSSIN
+524 GRYEKQLLDSSIN
-537 YSQSILAQYLFSLGQ
+537 YSPSTLAQYLFSLGQ

-560 VRVLDAPDEEREIL
+560 VRVLDAPDEERGIL
-574 LTVVKATMVI
+574 LTLVKATMVV